1 MTIPDLFKVEK
12 HTIWD
17 NPTPIVDN
25 SATKSMDIYLTDEI
39 GVPFNYNELT
49 YCIKNAPADYDIR
62 LHISTPGG
70 VIDGALFIID
80 AINLSKA
87 KVTGYLTGTVASAG
101 TIIAL
106 ACDELIV
113 GEHITFMIHNYSSSG
128 IHGKGHE
135 LKAYQNFIDSH
146 LEAAFRSFYRGFLT
160 TKEMTSV
167 IDGQDIWMN
176 EDEVARRWAR
186 RKATLASTTPFET
199 PAEVIETKRRGRPK
213 KSQ

>member
-17 NPTPIVDN
+17 NPVPIVDN

-80 AINLSKA
+80 AISLSKS

-106 ACDELIV
+106 ACHELV
-113 GEHITFMIHNYSSSG
+113 VANHLSFMIHNYSSSSG
-128 IHGKGHE
+128 YAKGHE
-135 LKAYQNFIDSH
+135 LKARQEHIDKSTND
-146 LEAAFRSFYRGFLT
+146 AFKEFYSGFLT
-160 TKEMTSV
+160 DKEVKEV
-167 IDGQDIWMN
+167 ISGKDIWLTA
-176 EDEVARRWAR
+176 DEVRMRWQ
-186 RKATLASTTPFET
+186 RKLDNATVPRITDLPLKS
-199 PAEVIETKRRGRPK
+199 RGRPR
-213 KSQ
+213 KSS

>member
-12 HTIWD
+12 HTVWD
-17 NPTPIVDN
+17 NPVPIVDN

-106 ACDELIV
+106 ACHELVIQI
-113 GEHITFMIHNYSSSG
+113 HTSFMIHNYSGGLS
-128 IHGKGHE
+128 GKGHE
-135 LKAYQNFIDSH
+135 MKAHQEFIDRT
-146 LEAAFRSFYRGFLT
+146 LNAAFKDYYGGFLSE
-160 TKEMTSV
+160 KEMENV
-167 IDGQDIWMN
+167 IDGKDIWLGT
-176 EDEVARRWAR
+176 EEVKERWEN
-186 RKATLASTTPFET
+186 RKQ
-199 PAEVIETKRRGRPK
+199 VRGL
-213 KSQ
+213 

>member
-12 HTIWD
+12 HTVWD
-17 NPTPIVDN
+17 NPVPIVDN
-25 SATKSMDIYLTDEI
+25 SETKSMDIYLTDEI

-62 LHISTPGG
+62 MHISTPGG

-106 ACDELIV
+106 ACHELV
-113 GEHITFMIHNYSSSG
+113 VANHLSFMIHNYSATG
-128 IHGKGHE
+128 ISGKGHE
-135 LKAYQNFIDSH
+135 IKAYQNFTNANI
-146 LEAAFRSFYRGFLT
+146 EKTFRTFYKGFLT
-160 TKEMTSV
+160 DKEMNSV

-176 EDEVARRWAR
+176 EDEVARRWAI
-186 RKATLASTTPFET
+186 KLEGKSPEVSTTT
-199 PAEVIETKRRGRPK
+199 TAKRGRPK
-213 KSQ
+213 KSVSI